1 MSEISC
7 IKVNIRG
14 RVQGVFFRG
23 ETQKAARILK
33 LTGYVKN
40 LGDGSVE
47 ALFQG
52 EKNSIKKMMKWC
64 SKGSPASRIDNVLSE
79 PVVFTPDSD
88 SFDIL
93 Y

>member
-7 IKVNIRG
+7 IKVIITG
-14 RVQGVFFRG
+14 RVQGVFFRA
-23 ETQKAARILK
+23 ETQKAARLLK

-52 EKNSIKKMMKWC
+52 KKNSVKKMLEWC
-64 SKGSPASRIDNVLSE
+64 STGSPASRVDNVESE
-79 PVVFTPDSD
+79 SRIFYPDSD

>member
-14 RVQGVFFRG
+14 RVHGVFFRA

-52 EKNSIKKMMKWC
+52 KEDSIKKMVEWC
-64 SKGSPASRIDNVLSE
+64 RTGSTASRVDNVMSKSGL
-79 PVVFTPDSD
+79 FNPDSD